1 MLKKKVVYEVY
12 VCIYND
18 EVLYV
23 GHGKLGRHFHCNSG
37 TSHVYEL
44 NKIHFSDKENIFVRV
59 VRNFE
64 DKNDAMVEEMRLIKN
79 LKPKFNCVGQN
90 FRELS
95 KEYYELSEKLKSC
108 NFTCRDTVE
117 KMEKLLSAD
126 KELKSFVETI
136 GIDAIKATG
145 FHKTKCKAK
154 FNKAVGVDEKSIKQL
169 KVIKSVKLKVN
180 SFYTFAELRDKLIIA
195 YSDAKLS
202 CTAKATD
209 IQHCYVVKKTARNK
223 VQGFLIVDK
232 V

>member
-1 MLKKKVVYEVY
+1 MYEVY
-12 VCIYND
+12 ICKLGD

-44 NKIHFSDKENIFVRV
+44 NEI
-59 VRNFE
+59 
-64 DKNDAMVEEMRLIKN
+64 
-79 LKPKFNCVGQN
+79 
-90 FRELS
+90 
-95 KEYYELSEKLKSC
+95 LKSC

-169 KVIKSVKLKVN
+169 KVIRSVKLKVN

-195 YSDAKLS
+195 YSAANLS

-209 IQHCYVVKKTARNK
+209 IQQCYVVKKTARNK
-223 VQGFLIVDK
+223 IQGFLIVDK

>member
-1 MLKKKVVYEVY
+1 MLKKKVIYEVY

-44 NKIHFSDKENIFVRV
+44 NEIHFRDKENIFVRV
-59 VRNFE
+59 VRDFE
-64 DKNDAMVEEMRLIKN
+64 DKNAAMVEEMRLIKN
-79 LKPKFNCVGQN
+79 LRPKFNCVGQN

-95 KEYYELSEKLKSC
+95 KEYYELSEKLESC

-209 IQHCYVVKKTARNK
+209 IQQCYVVKKTARNK
-223 VQGFLIVDK
+223 IQGFLIVDK

>member
-1 MLKKKVVYEVY
+1 MLKKKILYEVY

-37 TSHVYEL
+37 TSHVYGL
-44 NKIHFSDKENIFVRV
+44 NEMHFRDKENILVTV
-59 VRNFE
+59 VGNFE
-64 DKNDAMVEEMRLIKN
+64 DKNAAMVEEMRLIKK
-79 LKPKFNCVGQN
+79 LRPKFNCVGQN

-95 KEYYELSEKLKSC
+95 REYYELSKKLKSC
-108 NFTCRDTVE
+108 NFTCMDTIE

-126 KELKSFVETI
+126 SELKSFVETI

-145 FHKTKCKAK
+145 FHKTKTKEK
-154 FNKAVGVDEKSIKQL
+154 FNKAVGVDEKTVKQKKAIKN
-169 KVIKSVKLKVN
+169 VKLKLD
-180 SFYTFAELRDKLIIA
+180 SFYTFKELRDMIA
-195 YSDAKLS
+195 ESYEKYKLS

-209 IQHCYVVKKTARNK
+209 IQQCYVVKKTARNK

-232 V
+232 I